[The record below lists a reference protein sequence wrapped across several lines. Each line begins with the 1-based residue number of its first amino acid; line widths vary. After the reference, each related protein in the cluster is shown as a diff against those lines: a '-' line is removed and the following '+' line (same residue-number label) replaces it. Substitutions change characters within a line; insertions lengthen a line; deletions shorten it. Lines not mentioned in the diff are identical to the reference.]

1 LRWIL
6 RGLGPLVAV
15 ALGTIF
21 GLTRG
26 LMVLL
31 GARLDAPDRLRAFHR
46 RFEELREPSRRA
58 MIAVQAVVASV
69 AAGAAWGPL
78 IGMLV
83 GAGLA
88 AGIAASLVR
97 LPARSETLP
106 RAGLRT
112 PVTLGPRA

>member
-1 LRWIL
+1 MSE
-6 RGLGPLVAV
+6 
-15 ALGTIF
+15 GTIPFFRTF
-21 GLTRG
+21 GLARG

-58 MIAVQAVVASV
+58 MVAVEAVVAAV

-78 IGMLV
+78 IGVLV

-88 AGIAASLVR
+88 VGTVASLVR
-97 LPARSETLP
+97 LPARAETLP
-106 RAGLRT
+106 RAGHRT
-112 PVTLGPRA
+112 PVALGPRA